1 MSFLSLLLPIHRSL
15 AYINSEN
22 CHLRVARLVVG
33 DLVRVEI
40 ENIGYIENN
49 VVMESGDSILE

>member
-1 MSFLSLLLPIHRSL
+1 
-15 AYINSEN
+15 
-22 CHLRVARLVVG
+22 VAAAQTPPPWLTVD

-40 ENIGYIENN
+40 ENIGYIENK